1 MTIRTVLTY
10 EDYAALPA
18 DERRYEIHEGELSV
32 TPAPGTRHQEVKAN
46 LFVVLHHH
54 VKERG
59 LGKLFDAPTDCIFAD
74 TTIVQPD
81 IVFIDTG
88 RLSIVS
94 ERAIEG
100 IPTLA
105 VEVLSPSTTHSD
117 RGSKAQLY
125 SRHAVPFYWI
135 VDPRGRTI
143 DAYTLVEGSYRLAAR
158 LEGDEPKA
166 LPPFLDLVLDPAA
179 IWV

>member
-1 MTIRTVLTY
+1 M
-10 EDYAALPA
+10 
-18 DERRYEIHEGELSV
+18 
-32 TPAPGTRHQEVKAN
+32 
-46 LFVVLHHH
+46 
-54 VKERG
+54 KERG
-59 LGKLFDAPTDCIFAD
+59 LGKLFDAPTDCIFAE

-81 IVFIDTG
+81 IVFVDTG
-88 RLSIVS
+88 RLPIIS

-105 VEVLSPSTTHSD
+105 VEVLSPLTTQVD

-125 SRHAVPFYWI
+125 ARHAVPSYWI

-143 DAYTLVEGSYRLAAR
+143 DVYTLVEGSYRLAAR
-158 LEGDEPKA
+158 LEGNEPKA
-166 LPPFLDLVLDPAA
+166 LPPFPDLALDPAT